1 MSVTPADVA
10 RLAALAALEV
20 ADDQV
25 PALAA
30 QLDRIVSYVGQLAA
44 LGETGE
50 PAADEPIPGAGF
62 RADVV
67 RHTPMAA
74 GPADFAPQFTDG
86 FFVVPRSKARA
97 DG

>member
-20 ADDQV
+20 ADDEV
-25 PALAA
+25 PPLAA
-30 QLDRIVSYVGQLAA
+30 QLDRIVSYVGQLRALAA
-44 LGETGE
+44 GGE
-50 PAADEPIPGAGF
+50 PSADEPAPAPGF

-67 RHTPMAA
+67 RQPPMAT
-74 GPADFAPQFTDG
+74 GPADFGPQFVEG
-86 FFVVPRSKARA
+86 FFVVPRSQARA